1 MKVEEDR
8 NEFTLRVD
16 RELWGKFKFVAEY
29 YGRKLNEQLTFMIRE
44 SVEEFEK
51 KIEAKNKGG
60 SGKGSNA

>member
-51 KIEAKNKGG
+51 KIEAKNK
-60 SGKGSNA
+60 A